1 MKEGTPNIG
10 AVCQRLA
17 KHAPSGLS
25 AEQIAY
31 RLGRPYNT
39 LMSELSPLR
48 DTHKFDVNLLIPLM
62 RLAGSTEPLHEMAR
76 SLGGVYVD
84 FLPVSDAAHPVH
96 GLGEV
101 VRGHD
106 GRHGEGAGGQHHH
119 QRGKKGTR
127 PARLQCRGRHF
138 GPAAPD
144 RRGGGP
150 RSGQGVK
157 ERPRSC
163 GNNAEG
169 KHPVRTAQMDRNEI
183 YTGKAR
189 LVNRG
194 NGIVLRCATKGELAA
209 LLSLLRA
216 LFPHGG
222 RMKDLMGRAAA

>member
-1 MKEGTPNIG
+1 MKEDTPNIG
-10 AVCQRLA
+10 VVCQRLA
-17 KHAPSGLS
+17 KHAPSGLP

-76 SLGGVYVD
+76 ALGGVYVD
-84 FLPVSDAAHPVH
+84 FLPVSDASGTWPVH

-127 PARLQCRGRHF
+127 PARLQGRGRHF
-138 GPAAPD
+138 GPAVPD
-144 RRGGGP
+144 RRRRLGIGAGRKRTP
-150 RSGQGVK
+150 PELREQHRGQTSS
-157 ERPRSC
+157 EDCS
-163 GNNAEG
+163 
-169 KHPVRTAQMDRNEI
+169 
-183 YTGKAR
+183 
-189 LVNRG
+189 
-194 NGIVLRCATKGELAA
+194 NG
-209 LLSLLRA
+209 
-216 LFPHGG
+216 
-222 RMKDLMGRAAA
+222 

>member
-76 SLGGVYVD
+76 ALGGVYVD

-96 GLGEV
+96 GQCMASVKSFGDMMVGTAKALEDNMTLLEEHGFPGEE
-101 VRGHD
+101 R
-106 GRHGEGAGGQHHH
+106 REL
-119 QRGKKGTR
+119 
-127 PARLQCRGRHF
+127 ARLGYRAVGDILALLLQIDEAEARDRGR
-138 GPAAPD
+138 A
-144 RRGGGP
+144 
-150 RSGQGVK
+150 
-157 ERPRSC
+157 
-163 GNNAEG
+163 
-169 KHPVRTAQMDRNEI
+169 
-183 YTGKAR
+183 
-189 LVNRG
+189 
-194 NGIVLRCATKGELAA
+194 
-209 LLSLLRA
+209 
-216 LFPHGG
+216 
-222 RMKDLMGRAAA
+222 

>member
-1 MKEGTPNIG
+1 MKEDTPNIG

-76 SLGGVYVD
+76 ALGGVYVD

-127 PARLQCRGRHF
+127 PARLQGRGRHF

-150 RSGQGVK
+150 GSGQGIK

-169 KHPVRTAQMDRNEI
+169 KHPVRLLKWIEMKSTR
-183 YTGKAR
+183 AR
-189 LVNRG
+189 QGLSIAATVSSCAARRR
-194 NGIVLRCATKGELAA
+194 VSLRRCCRCSG
-209 LLSLLRA
+209 
-216 LFPHGG
+216 LFS
-222 RMKDLMGRAAA
+222 RMGDA

>member
-1 MKEGTPNIG
+1 MKEDTPNIG

-62 RLAGSTEPLHEMAR
+62 RLAGPR
-76 SLGGVYVD
+76 PRRGVRR
-84 FLPVSDAAHPVH
+84 LPPGVGRRASGAWPVH

-127 PARLQCRGRHF
+127 PARLQGRGRHF
-138 GPAAPD
+138 GPAVPD

-150 RSGQGVK
+150 GSGQGVK

-163 GNNAEG
+163 YQQRRGQTSSEGNS
-169 KHPVRTAQMDRNEI
+169 
-183 YTGKAR
+183 
-189 LVNRG
+189 
-194 NGIVLRCATKGELAA
+194 NG
-209 LLSLLRA
+209 
-216 LFPHGG
+216 
-222 RMKDLMGRAAA
+222 

>member
-76 SLGGVYVD
+76 ALGGVYVD

-96 GLGEV
+96 GQCMASVKSFGDMMVGTAKALE
-101 VRGHD
+101 D
-106 GRHGEGAGGQHHH
+106 NIITSEKEG
-119 QRGKKGTR
+119 KTR
-127 PARLQCRGRHF
+127 PARLQGRGRHF
-138 GPAAPD
+138 GPAVPE
-144 RRGGGP
+144 RRSGGSG
-150 RSGQGVK
+150 SGQGVK
-157 ERPRSC
+157 ERPPELR
-163 GNNAEG
+163 EQ
-169 KHPVRTAQMDRNEI
+169 R
-183 YTGKAR
+183 
-189 LVNRG
+189 RG
-194 NGIVLRCATKGELAA
+194 QTSSEDCSNG
-209 LLSLLRA
+209 
-216 LFPHGG
+216 
-222 RMKDLMGRAAA
+222 